1 MDIPKKI
8 NASIIYN
15 NTDDKK
21 YINSIL
27 NSFQAITKN
36 IDTNFFNIDYFYSNG
51 VDKYSNI
58 INNQDFLI
66 FIGYNIFINSDM
78 SIIDNFLEKEDSQ
91 IVLFPSINDIHKDK
105 YILNINDSLVIE
117 NLYINNNLENYDT
130 IQFKDNSR
138 LEYQNFINQ
147 KLKLYNYFYHQ
158 SNQNTKFK
166 VDSNAMW
173 SRFKV
178 GKGYFDLFGF
188 IMNNGNNFFSSGSL
202 FSAPFLYSI
211 TLDEKIDYSKNNLFL
226 NNSFNINDIN
236 SNKLKLVDLN
246 GDSLI
251 FRNNQFPI
259 ISTKSTKGLV
269 DDNKLLNL
277 YSFNALE
284 DNFKNY
290 VNIDIIKDTL
300 NSKIIDYSNSE
311 YSFDLSS
318 ALNNNEVTQ
327 YLIYLLFILLLLEM
341 FISNAK
347 PSRSRS

>member
-1 MDIPKKI
+1 
-8 NASIIYN
+8 
-15 NTDDKK
+15 
-21 YINSIL
+21 
-27 NSFQAITKN
+27 
-36 IDTNFFNIDYFYSNG
+36 
-51 VDKYSNI
+51 
-58 INNQDFLI
+58 
-66 FIGYNIFINSDM
+66 
-78 SIIDNFLEKEDSQ
+78 
-91 IVLFPSINDIHKDK
+91 
-105 YILNINDSLVIE
+105 
-117 NLYINNNLENYDT
+117 
-130 IQFKDNSR
+130 
-138 LEYQNFINQ
+138 
-147 KLKLYNYFYHQ
+147 
-158 SNQNTKFK
+158 
-166 VDSNAMW
+166 
-173 SRFKV
+173 
-178 GKGYFDLFGF
+178 
-188 IMNNGNNFFSSGSL
+188 MNNGNNFFSSGSL